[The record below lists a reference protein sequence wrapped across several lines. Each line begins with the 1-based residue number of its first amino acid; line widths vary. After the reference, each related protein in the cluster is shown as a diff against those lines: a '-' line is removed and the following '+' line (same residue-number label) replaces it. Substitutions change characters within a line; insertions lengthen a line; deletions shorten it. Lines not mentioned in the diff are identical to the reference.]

1 MTEETRLD
9 MWAGRWESN
18 NTPWHKQHF
27 NENLLRYWP
36 VVSGGRENLRVLVPL
51 SGKSRDLGWFYR
63 QGHSVVGVE
72 GVRGAVD
79 ILFTNEDLEY
89 TVAKVP
95 EHDGWVYQ
103 SIDKR
108 FTVYVADFL
117 KVQAA
122 IIGTFDVVF
131 DRGSLEAIEYSDRAG
146 YVEIIKSV
154 LNADFNYHLS
164 GFDYDPAAKTG
175 PPRPLPLD
183 VVKDLFKGLHVKLLG
198 TAECPAEAERFK
210 VETICQNTYHITRQ

>member
-1 MTEETRLD
+1 
-9 MWAGRWESN
+9 
-18 NTPWHKQHF
+18 
-27 NENLLRYWP
+27 
-36 VVSGGRENLRVLVPL
+36 
-51 SGKSRDLGWFYR
+51 
-63 QGHSVVGVE
+63 
-72 GVRGAVD
+72 
-79 ILFTNEDLEY
+79 
-89 TVAKVP
+89 
-95 EHDGWVYQ
+95 
-103 SIDKR
+103 
-108 FTVYVADFL
+108 VADFL

-131 DRGSLEAIEYSDRAG
+131 DRGSLEAIEYSDR
-146 YVEIIKSV
+146 SV